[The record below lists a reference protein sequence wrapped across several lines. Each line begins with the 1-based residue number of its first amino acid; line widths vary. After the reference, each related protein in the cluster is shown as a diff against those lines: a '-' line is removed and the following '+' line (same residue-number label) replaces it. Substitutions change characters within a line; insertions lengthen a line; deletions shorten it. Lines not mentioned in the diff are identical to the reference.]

1 MVWNPRLDADR
12 YLIKLYIVEHSCIPS
27 PQSLPEEMM
36 SKVRGVR
43 FTDKEEAQIEE
54 FLNKN
59 PLLDFSTMAK
69 VAILTFIKNPTF
81 SLTPIKPRPEIKEN
95 QDVRTISQ

>member
-1 MVWNPRLDADR
+1 
-12 YLIKLYIVEHSCIPS
+12 
-27 PQSLPEEMM
+27 M

-43 FTDKEEAQIEE
+43 FTDKEGAQIEE

-69 VAILTFIKNPTF
+69 VAILEFIKNPKF
-81 SLTPIKPRPEIKEN
+81 NLTPVKQASAKKERRN
-95 QDVRTISQ
+95 VRQL

>member
-1 MVWNPRLDADR
+1 
-12 YLIKLYIVEHSCIPS
+12 
-27 PQSLPEEMM
+27 M

-54 FLNKN
+54 FLTKN

-69 VAILTFIKNPTF
+69 VAILTFIKKPNF
-81 SLTPIKPRPEIKEN
+81 SLTPIKPKPENKER
-95 QDVRTISQ
+95 QDVRPNSQ

>member
-1 MVWNPRLDADR
+1 MNTV
-12 YLIKLYIVEHSCIPS
+12 IS
-27 PQSLPEEMM
+27 QSTQTEGLM
-36 SKVRGVR
+36 SKVRGIR

-69 VAILTFIKNPTF
+69 LAILTFIKNPTF
-81 SLTPIKPRPEIKEN
+81 SLTPVKTDSAKKEN
-95 QDVRTISQ
+95 SDVRTV

>member
-1 MVWNPRLDADR
+1 
-12 YLIKLYIVEHSCIPS
+12 
-27 PQSLPEEMM
+27 M

-69 VAILTFIKNPTF
+69 VAILTFIKKPTF
-81 SLTPIKPRPEIKEN
+81 SLTPIKSKPENKES